1 MESKPLHSVAATF
14 DDVNKLM
21 NAVHKVNEV
30 GYKQY
35 DVHSPYPIHGLPQA
49 MKLKPSKLGFVTLI
63 FGITGAI
70 FAFLFMYWVN
80 VIDYPLV
87 VGGKPFYQLPAYIPV
102 MFEVTVL
109 SASVF
114 TIVWMLFIMFKFP
127 NLSHPLLDT
136 EYMKRVS
143 VDRFG
148 ISIQSKDDL
157 FDLNKVK
164 EFFKEIGAE
173 EIFEVYY
180 KVDELQDKPKIFDK
194 KFISFSALTFIIV
207 SGITY
212 FVLNHLLF
220 MPPFDWMYEQFRV
233 DPQTTTTVFKDNFGM
248 RNPVEGS
255 VARGFIPY
263 PFQGKPAEAEKSLIN
278 PLIPSKEVLE
288 LGKQKY
294 LTFCS
299 PCHGDFGMG
308 DSRLRGQFPNPPTL
322 HSDKLRN
329 MRDGG
334 IYHIIVEGQN
344 VMPGYASQV
353 NEEERWAIVHY
364 IRVLQRSV
372 NPKESDLR

>member
-21 NAVHKVNEV
+21 NAVHKVNEA

-63 FGITGAI
+63 FGISGAI

-109 SASVF
+109 SASIF
-114 TIVWMLFIMFKFP
+114 TVVWMLFIMFKFP

-136 EYMKRVS
+136 EFMNKVS
-143 VDRFG
+143 VDRYG

-173 EIFEVYY
+173 EIFEIYY
-180 KVDELQDKPKIFDK
+180 KVDELKDKPKIFDK
-194 KFISFSALTFIIV
+194 KFISFLALTFIIV

-220 MPPFDWMYEQFRV
+220 MSPFNWMHEQFRV
-233 DPQTTTTVFKDNFGM
+233 DPQTTTTAFKDNFGM

-255 VARGFIPY
+255 VARGFMPY
-263 PFQGKPAEAEKSLIN
+263 PFKGKPAEAEKFLIN

-344 VMPGYASQV
+344 VMPGYASQIT
-353 NEEERWAIVHY
+353 EEERWAIVHY

>member
-63 FGITGAI
+63 FGISGAI

-136 EYMKRVS
+136 EYMKKVS
-143 VDRFG
+143 VDRYG

-173 EIFEVYY
+173 EIFEIYY
-180 KVDELQDKPKIFDK
+180 KVDELKDKPKIFDK

-220 MPPFDWMYEQFRV
+220 MPPFDWMHEQFRV
-233 DPQTTTTVFKDNFGM
+233 DPQTTTTVFNDNFGM

-263 PFQGKPAEAEKSLIN
+263 PFKGKPAEAEKFLIN